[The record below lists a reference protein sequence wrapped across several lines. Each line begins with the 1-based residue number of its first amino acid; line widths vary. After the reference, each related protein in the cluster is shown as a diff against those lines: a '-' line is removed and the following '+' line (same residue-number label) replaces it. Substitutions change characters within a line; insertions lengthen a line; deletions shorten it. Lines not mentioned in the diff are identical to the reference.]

1 MKSDMIDSF
10 LWRWIGRTQMLFTRF
25 QDVAYGDVDIRD
37 KWGGVEE
44 DEDDDGIDQDGTRN
58 PITVPVVAV

>member
-1 MKSDMIDSF
+1 
-10 LWRWIGRTQMLFTRF
+10 MLFTRF

-37 KWGGVEE
+37 KWEGVEE